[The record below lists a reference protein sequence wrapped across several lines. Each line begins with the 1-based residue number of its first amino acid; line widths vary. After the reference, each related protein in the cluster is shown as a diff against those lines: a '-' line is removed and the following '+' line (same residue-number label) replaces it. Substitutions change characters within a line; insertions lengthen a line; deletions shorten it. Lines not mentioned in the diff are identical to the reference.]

1 VNWLTLMHLGDI
13 TLTVPAAV
21 GLTAWL
27 VACRAWRSAAC
38 WSLCYAV
45 ALVLVGASKIA
56 FLGWGTGV
64 PALGFKAISG
74 HATGATALFPTLFYL
89 LVHGDEPAL
98 RRAAAGVGL
107 LLGALVA
114 VMLVSAGEHTVAEA
128 AAGWATGAVVSLT
141 VIRTAQTQ
149 PFPRSVQGLSCAV
162 AAFIFTAWLMKSA
175 PLGYWMVRAAL
186 ALSGNDRL
194 HSWDRCG

>member
-1 VNWLTLMHLGDI
+1 VNWLPLMHLGDI
-13 TLTVPAAV
+13 TLTLPVAV
-21 GLTAWL
+21 GLAAWL
-27 VACRAWRSAAC
+27 LSGRAWRSAAC
-38 WSLCYAV
+38 WSLCYTL

-89 LVHGDEPAL
+89 LVPGDEPAL

-141 VIRTAQTQ
+141 VIRTARTQ
-149 PFPRSVQGLSCAV
+149 PFPRSHGLGWAA
-162 AAFIFTAWLMKSA
+162 AAFICTAWLMKSA

-194 HSWDRCG
+194 HSWDSCG